1 MGIIDADK
9 AGQNTVQ
16 MQRHGKKPLDVL
28 TLEGGIEIRMRVTN
42 IFQILYDD
50 FPAVQEKLHP
60 RRNQSNG
67 KVLEGVHLRFNAGS
81 APFMRIVNDPSVAAV
96 VAAFKNIAAIRMVLP
111 AGKRDSL
118 LNSQIG
124 IAFFKKYPYAFE
136 QSLLKFEFLLDDLLL
151 EHLFRDVGRDLHME
165 RAALM
170 PDELVLDEK
179 VPVDLA
185 VVKFPDIK
193 GIKIQLR
200 HRAEGTGLV
209 EPLKELMAF
218 MLPDIFQAKGPHTV
232 VIDPEQ
238 FVRFGIIDINNA
250 VKRRGHGTGQTGAVP
265 QRAGMV
271 GVRTALHHHSG
282 LRHGACVRPESRPR
296 QRRNDSAGWRGKRL

>member
-1 MGIIDADK
+1 
-9 AGQNTVQ
+9 
-16 MQRHGKKPLDVL
+16 
-28 TLEGGIEIRMRVTN
+28 
-42 IFQILYDD
+42 
-50 FPAVQEKLHP
+50 
-60 RRNQSNG
+60 
-67 KVLEGVHLRFNAGS
+67 
-81 APFMRIVNDPSVAAV
+81 
-96 VAAFKNIAAIRMVLP
+96 
-111 AGKRDSL
+111 
-118 LNSQIG
+118 
-124 IAFFKKYPYAFE
+124 
-136 QSLLKFEFLLDDLLL
+136 
-151 EHLFRDVGRDLHME
+151 ME

-200 HRAEGTGLV
+200 HRAEGAGFV